1 MEDRGDDGPVRGHLE
16 RYPVRALLRPTEPK
30 VGENRIGSG
39 RGVQFAA
46 TMLKASAGDL
56 DAIDK
61 AVDGA
66 IPSKPRIV

>member
-1 MEDRGDDGPVRGHLE
+1 
-16 RYPVRALLRPTEPK
+16 
-30 VGENRIGSG
+30 
-39 RGVQFAA
+39 
-46 TMLKASAGDL
+46 MLKASAGDL